1 MVKDKGEVPPVPLE
15 ASVHED
21 KNTQLTKEDFK
32 YQSVA
37 LVFKLKKL
45 NKTIKLKTFIFIII
59 LIVKFKIFF

>member
-37 LVFKLKKL
+37 LVFRLKKL
-45 NKTIKLKTFIFIII
+45 NKTINTDKFNFIFKKLK
-59 LIVKFKIFF
+59 